1 MTEQSGNTTR
11 NGRIAALSLAHLI
24 NDSYMNLIQT
34 LLPFFVA
41 AGLGI
46 GRGAFLVSAF
56 TTTSSILQP
65 IFGYLADRH
74 GQRWIVYVGT
84 AWMAL
89 LLGLLGVTDSYPL
102 MLALALLS
110 GFGTAAFHPQAAAM
124 VGSLAGKRKGFHL
137 SVFSAA
143 GNVGWAVTPLLA
155 VPLVKTFG
163 LGLTPL
169 FIIPGVA
176 VAVVLWL
183 AAPRIPSRAA
193 VAAEPLLPVLRQ
205 VWPELSKVVLVVS
218 LRSLAYFGLITFL
231 PLYLQERGIPLTQG
245 GQLLFLMLFAGA
257 VGGLVGGSLSDRMG
271 RKAVTGTS
279 LALSTPLFLW
289 FLSTSGPGSIVLLC
303 LAGASL
309 LASFSVT
316 VAMAQELISR
326 NAAIAS
332 GLTLGFGVGI
342 GGLGVG
348 LVGMLI
354 EHVGIAPAI
363 TLLAW
368 CPLAAALATLL
379 LRPSGMV
386 ADTAKATA

>member
-65 IFGYLADRH
+65 VFGYLADRH
-74 GQRWIVYVGT
+74 GQRWVVYVGT

-124 VGSLAGKRKGFHL
+124 VGSLAGNRKGFHL

-176 VAVVLWL
+176 VAVVLWF
-183 AAPRIPSRAA
+183 AAPRIPSRVA

-205 VWPELSKVVLVVS
+205 VWPELFKVVLVVS
-218 LRSLAYFGLITFL
+218 LRSLAYFGLVTFL

-368 CPLAAALATLL
+368 CPLAAALAALL

>member
-1 MTEQSGNTTR
+1 MTEHGGNTTH

-65 IFGYLADRH
+65 VFGYLADRH

-102 MLALALLS
+102 LLTLALLS

-124 VGSLAGKRKGFHL
+124 VGSLAGSRKGFHL

-155 VPLVKTFG
+155 VPLVKSLG
-163 LGLTPL
+163 LGMTPL

-176 VAVVLWL
+176 VAVMLRF

-193 VAAEPLLPVLRQ
+193 EAAEPLLPVLRQ
-205 VWPELSKVVLVVS
+205 VWPELLKVVLVVS

-257 VGGLVGGSLSDRMG
+257 VGGLGGGSLSDRVG

-289 FLSTSGPGSIVLLC
+289 FLASSGPGSIVLLC
-303 LAGASL
+303 LAGAAL

-368 CPLAAALATLL
+368 CPLAAALAALL
-379 LRPSGMV
+379 LRPSGTV